1 MQAIYPRQILFS
13 FMTAILIFLSACTPT
28 GETLPLAKTPYQHPS
43 GVFSLPYPNSWVIE
57 ETALP
62 QAVKMHPAG
71 DSPDISVLLIGER
84 LPGETEDEMNQN
96 AQKRLGEI
104 MTAFL
109 PYQDYEI
116 VNNGEL
122 RVDRQPAIL
131 LDLARPMNG
140 SFHLVRLVM
149 VYVPGHLVILTGF
162 GPREDW
168 EAFLPTFREMTDG
181 ITFSIT
187 SFPLNAEEP

>member
-1 MQAIYPRQILFS
+1 
-13 FMTAILIFLSACTPT
+13 MTAILVFLSACTPT
-28 GETLPLAKTPYQHPS
+28 GEVQPLTEIPYQHPS
-43 GVFSLPYPNSWVIE
+43 GVFSLPYPKGWVIE

-71 DSPDISVLLIGER
+71 EAPDISILLIGES
-84 LPGETEDEMNQN
+84 LLGETEDEMNQN
-96 AQKRLGEI
+96 AQKRLGEV

-122 RVDRQPAIL
+122 RIDRQPTIL
-131 LDLARPMNG
+131 LDLARPTNG
-140 SFHLVRLVM
+140 SYHLVRLVM
-149 VYVPGHLVILTGF
+149 VYVPGHLVILMSY

-181 ITFSIT
+181 IVFSIT
-187 SFPLNAEEP
+187 SFPLNPEEQ